1 MLDQGNTFYLIS
13 LCILITCLQENMD
26 IIARNEIYITSG
38 SWRLIKGIT
47 EEPTHCATS
56 SVIIFSS
63 KTFFFNLFT
72 WPPLCI
78 ASSCAK
84 LAEAEMK
91 QYSSLW
97 EHQSELSCHNPSPNA
112 RGLIL
117 SRRQRIACVK
127 ALMMKTCL
135 QVKPLHKGQLSTMA
149 TAFCPKMFTMERF
162 DSILSD
168 HN

>member
-1 MLDQGNTFYLIS
+1 MYSHYLFTGKHGYYSKKWNLYHFWELKVNKRYYRGTYS
-13 LCILITCLQENMD
+13 LC
-26 IIARNEIYITSG
+26 
-38 SWRLIKGIT
+38 
-47 EEPTHCATS
+47 HS

-117 SRRQRIACVK
+117 SRRQRNACAE
-127 ALMMKTCL
+127 ALVMRTCS
-135 QVKPLHKGQLSTMA
+135 QIKPLHKGQLSTIA

-168 HN
+168 NN